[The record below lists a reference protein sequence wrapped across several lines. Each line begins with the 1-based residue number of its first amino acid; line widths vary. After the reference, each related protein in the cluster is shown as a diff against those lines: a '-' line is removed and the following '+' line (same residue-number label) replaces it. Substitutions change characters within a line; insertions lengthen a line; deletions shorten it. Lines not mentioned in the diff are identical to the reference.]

1 MLKKTPE
8 PLNLKICKNLSFIV
22 LQSTLKKP
30 KSDLKKYFLGPK
42 MSKIG
47 LDLVKGNILF
57 SFSSVLV
64 YAKFNDFGVTIKIVG
79 GLVSWEK
86 LF

>member
-1 MLKKTPE
+1 MLKKNARTFKLE
-8 PLNLKICKNLSFIV
+8 NLQNLSFIV

-64 YAKFNDFGVTIKIVG
+64 YAKFKKAFLRVAGFQKVNILMILG
-79 GLVSWEK
+79 
-86 LF
+86 